1 MPKLTKRT
9 VEDAEI
15 RAVDY
20 FIWCDELAGFGLR
33 IYPSGKR
40 GYLIQYRSKGRT
52 RRVKLG
58 VHGRVTCEQARKE
71 AIGLFGQIARG
82 EDPAEDRE
90 GQRAAMTVSQLC
102 DSYMVAVEAGTVMGK
117 RGLPKKTLTIRSDI
131 GRINGHIRPLLGR
144 RLVRDLTP
152 VDIGRFIRDVTE
164 GKTAKIA
171 KTTKMRGKSIVTG
184 GRGVASRSAGL
195 LGGILSFAMSDG
207 IIPVNPAIG
216 AKKPAYAKRTA
227 RLSPDDYGALGAA
240 LDAAAQEGVNV
251 TAVAAARLLA
261 LTGCRK
267 GEILG
272 LRWTEVDEPGHAFR
286 MVDTKEGA
294 SVRPIGGAAFEIL
307 GQLARREG
315 SVWVLPGE
323 HRDLPYG
330 GLGGAW
336 RAILGR
342 TKLAGVTP
350 HTLRHSF
357 ASMAGDAGYSEPT
370 IAALLGHASGTV
382 TSRYTHIL
390 DTVLIAA
397 ADRVAAQIRACMV
410 GTASGVRP
418 NGSAPRPF
426 EKNAADP

>member
-15 RAVDY
+15 RTAEY

-33 IYPSGKR
+33 VYPSGKR
-40 GYLIQYRSKGRT
+40 GYLIQYRLKGRT

-71 AIGLFGQIARG
+71 AISLFGQIARG
-82 EDPAEDRE
+82 EDPAEDGAGE
-90 GQRAAMTVSQLC
+90 RAAMTVSQLC
-102 DSYMVAVEAGTVMGK
+102 DRYMAAVEARTVMGK
-117 RGLPKKTLTIRSDI
+117 RGLPKKPLTVRSDI

-152 VDIGRFIRDVTE
+152 VDIARFIRDVTE
-164 GKTAKIA
+164 GTTAKTA
-171 KTTKMRGKSIVTG
+171 KTTKVRGKSIITG
-184 GRGVASRSAGL
+184 GRGVATRSVGL
-195 LGGILSFAMSDG
+195 LGGILSFAVSDG
-207 IIPVNPAIG
+207 IIPVNPATG

-227 RLSPDDYGALGAA
+227 RLSPEAYRVLGAA

-251 TAVAAARLLA
+251 TAIAAVRLLA

-272 LRWTEVDEPGHAFR
+272 LRWAEVDEPGHAFR

-294 SVRPIGGAAFEIL
+294 SVRPIGGAAFDIL
-307 GQLARREG
+307 RRLERREG
-315 SVWVLPGE
+315 SMWVLPGE
-323 HRDLPYG
+323 HRDLPYS
-330 GLGGAW
+330 GLSRAW
-336 RAILGR
+336 RAILGG

-370 IAALLGHASGTV
+370 IAALLGHAAGTV

-397 ADRVAAQIRACMV
+397 ADRVAAQIQACMIE
-410 GTASGVRP
+410 TAFGAP
-418 NGSAPRPF
+418 LNGPVLQRRQI
-426 EKNAADP
+426 D